1 MTTTGDGKVAQHQD
15 SLHRLIVNRENSDYG
30 KDVTDLRE
38 RVEEI
43 IEELMMEYEGMFLST
58 YPLNVSNTTITLRS
72 ADILL
77 GK

>member
-1 MTTTGDGKVAQHQD
+1 MYSMSIIETYPLKPLTKGDEKVAQHQD

-43 IEELMMEYEGMFLST
+43 IEELMMEYEGMF
-58 YPLNVSNTTITLRS
+58 
-72 ADILL
+72 ILIRQSYY
-77 GK
+77 